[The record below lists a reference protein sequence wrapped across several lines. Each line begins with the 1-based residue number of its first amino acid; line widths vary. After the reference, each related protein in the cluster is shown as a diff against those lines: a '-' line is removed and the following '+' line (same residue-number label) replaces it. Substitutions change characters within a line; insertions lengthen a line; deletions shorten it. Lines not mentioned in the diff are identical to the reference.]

1 MFIQTEETPDHNTL
15 RFLPGRK
22 VSSDGAHEYTH
33 PDDATESPLAEALL
47 EIGGI
52 RAVTLATDHVAVT
65 RDEGIEWKVLKPAIF
80 GAITDHFSPSPAR
93 ESDGFRTEDDSDDVP
108 GLVRDDEV
116 SEQLL
121 DLLETRIRPVAH
133 DQGGDVRYVGFDAET
148 GRVHLRLNG
157 AAAGLLGGIQTM
169 LRHYVPEVTEVV
181 NHDRWV
187 PRPGLDTDEG
197 KAVQTIL
204 DNEINPA
211 VASHG
216 GAVRLIDVSDH
227 TAYLEFGGGCH
238 GCGMVDVT
246 LKQGVETAILGGVPS
261 ITAVVDV
268 TDHAEGANPYY

>member
-1 MFIQTEETPDHNTL
+1 MFIQTEETTDQNTL

-22 VSSDGAHEYTH
+22 VSSDSAHEYTH
-33 PDDATESPLAEALL
+33 PDDAAGSPLAEALL

-52 RAVTLATDHVAVT
+52 RAVTLAADHVAIT

-80 GAITDHFSPSPAR
+80 GAITDHFSPPPVP
-93 ESDGFRTEDDSDDVP
+93 ESVDFRTEDDLDDVP

-133 DQGGDVRYVGFDAET
+133 DQGGDVRYVGFDTET
-148 GRVHLRLNG
+148 GRVHLRLDG

-187 PRPGLDTDEG
+187 PRPGLDTEEG
-197 KAVQTIL
+197 KAVQAIL

-216 GAVRLIDVSDH
+216 GAVRLVDVSDH

-246 LKQGVETAILGGVPS
+246 LKQGVETAILGGVPG